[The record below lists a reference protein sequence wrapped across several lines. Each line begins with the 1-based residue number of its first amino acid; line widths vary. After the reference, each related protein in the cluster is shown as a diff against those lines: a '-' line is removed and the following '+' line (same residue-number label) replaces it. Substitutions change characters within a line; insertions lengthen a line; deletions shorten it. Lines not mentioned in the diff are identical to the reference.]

1 MIMLLILCF
10 PQLNV
15 RCSEKDSA
23 PSKITG
29 GSATT
34 NHQFAYFTSE
44 LNHVYRYNW
53 STGRWEELPYYDSAL
68 VVIDRELTAVGG
80 QDGSYCCTNKLFT
93 LRQWQWVDEYPP
105 MNTARSHA
113 AVVSSSDG
121 RYIIVIGGDVGDDDW
136 TATVELFQVSSGE
149 WNQLTE
155 LPQPLPDPSTTIS
168 GNNLHVIGRDAKG
181 YLCSLQGLLSSDRQ
195 IAPQSIHRIAWTSLP
210 HLPMKYSTAATLYG
224 QLIIIGGSSMKS
236 IYQLLKLGKWG
247 PCLVEG
253 VGV

>member
-15 RCSEKDSA
+15 RCSEKDST

-34 NHQFAYFTSE
+34 NHQFAYFTSD

-53 STGRWEELPYYDSAL
+53 STGRWEELPPCPYYDSAL
-68 VVIDRELTAVGG
+68 VVLWGDRMGLIVVLT
-80 QDGSYCCTNKLFT
+80 SYSLFT

-181 YLCSLQGLLSSDRQ
+181 YSCSLQGLLSSDRQ